1 MNTTTTLEI
10 GAALVAVAAAA
21 KGLWSPCGLSMLSTL
36 TPLGERGRGHSYRPA
51 AAWFIAGAIAGG
63 LCLGAAVAGLAAL
76 VAATGL
82 PAAARAAAALV
93 AATIALCSDSPTVP
107 IEVPIHRRQVN
118 ERWLDHY
125 RTWVYGA
132 GFGWQIGTGLATYVT
147 SAGVYLMIALA
158 ALTGAPWVALA
169 IGAIHGTARGMG
181 VLVSARVKTPDDLLL
196 LHRHISSL
204 APAAQCA
211 VLVAESAV
219 IAAAVAMLTSLPLA
233 IPIAVGA
240 VLAVVTSWT
249 ALARRTE
256 LTAAA

>member
-1 MNTTTTLEI
+1 MDVVMTTALFAM
-10 GAALVAVAAAA
+10 AALTAVRST
-21 KGLWSPCGLSMLSTL
+21 WSPCGRSMLSTI
-36 TPLGERGRGHSYRPA
+36 TPLGEAGRGTPYATS
-51 AAWFIAGAIAGG
+51 AAWFVGGAVVGG
-63 LCLGAAVAGLAAL
+63 TCLGGTLAGVAAL
-76 VAATGL
+76 VAAAGGASPGL
-82 PAAARAAAALV
+82 VAGLVALAALAAAA
-93 AATIALCSDSPTVP
+93 SDTRLGGMQLPF
-107 IEVPIHRRQVN
+107 HRRQVN
-118 ERWLDHY
+118 ELWLD
-125 RTWVYGA
+125 RFRPWVYGA